1 MKYVNRTIWSTSD
14 DQMYEISLKDTEID
28 ELKDEISQLCK
39 KNEEMSMNIS
49 SLEYKIKCMEIDFS
63 QKKEVSY
70 LSDTPTKKVM
80 NEFYEDHSI
89 YYEKIMNSK
98 VDQFVISPPS
108 SFKIGEEVN
117 KFNYRDD
124 NFSAQY
130 SSNAKP

>member
-1 MKYVNRTIWSTSD
+1 
-14 DQMYEISLKDTEID
+14 
-28 ELKDEISQLCK
+28 
-39 KNEEMSMNIS
+39 
-49 SLEYKIKCMEIDFS
+49 
-63 QKKEVSY
+63 
-70 LSDTPTKKVM
+70 M

-98 VDQFVISPPS
+98 VDQSVISPPS
-108 SFKIGEEVN
+108 SFKIGDEVN